1 MRILS
6 NLDCKVKVMV
16 AVKGWD
22 TRVRF
27 RGIDKSF
34 VYASG
39 YSVGLILVLVLGL
52 RVSVRIG

>member
-1 MRILS
+1 
-6 NLDCKVKVMV
+6 MV